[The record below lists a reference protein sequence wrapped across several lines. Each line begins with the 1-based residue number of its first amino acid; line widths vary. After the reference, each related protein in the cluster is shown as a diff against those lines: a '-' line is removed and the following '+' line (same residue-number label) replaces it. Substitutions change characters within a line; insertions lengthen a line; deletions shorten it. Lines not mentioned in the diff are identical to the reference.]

1 MPPVPDK
8 RPHAA
13 QGEERVTKKPKL
25 SDESVSTHSISAPI
39 YIEISDEDEEIP
51 PPKTSATN
59 TQGSVA
65 APGPTTP
72 NAAAPGDALSR
83 ATTPVEPYDVCFGM
97 LLVQATCTGDAA
109 VPPECA
115 PVTLSFEGRLLRV
128 YRKDSSERIAVVL
141 SDALFRLVNEFAVTL
156 TATVCGRRQRVF
168 DGREG
173 PERAIAKMP
182 GTKVCSLRIICYGFL
197 QQRHDVADILAK
209 GDLFLQHPGPAEFDR
224 AVKYLNPHYL
234 LPPGEDMP
242 DIEKLS
248 IYTCCAG
255 QGARSGAPRDALGE
269 HEQSQIFK
277 IFNTTFQG
285 DGAMATIEPSP
296 RLVTKLKR
304 HQIEALTMMVE
315 KEAGVY
321 QNIVTEM
328 FVMTRPPPI
337 GGGILADEMGLGKT
351 LSALSLICH
360 SLDNWDKDPT
370 LSQNLPK
377 ATLIITPKST
387 IYGWEKQI
395 KTHIHRDKIR
405 WITYH
410 GSKRQEVCRDIGL
423 YDIVLTTYDTIRS
436 DRAKNSP
443 ILERDWARIVLDEAH
458 KIRNRTSRIFQ
469 DVCDLQ
475 AESRWCLTGT
485 PIQNYL
491 DDFGSL
497 LSFIRVPPFETK
509 DGFHS
514 HIVEPVK
521 QRKRE
526 GLVMLRKVV
535 AATCLRRTKENY
547 AKMLNLPP
555 KAELVERVEMDRSD
569 RRLYEFFKRF
579 SYLTAGLDKTS
590 RKKAAT
596 NILVL
601 ISMLRL
607 ICDHGE
613 ALLPDSALT
622 AWRNRDE
629 SALTW
634 EMLESTIKRCV
645 SCNCQ
650 IEEMDAAESVT
661 EVLGCGHCLCGGC
674 VAKLPSSASQL
685 PCPRCGGTT
694 VLPRSPPAGDGCSLP
709 SSQVALVSSLRPR
722 YPPSAKVE
730 ALLRNISER
739 QKRPGCETKPNK
751 SVIFSYWTKML
762 DLIGAALG
770 DKDLRF
776 RRIDGQSSMSQRK
789 QALDIFSSDPE
800 CNIMLASIGAAG
812 EGIDLTAAN
821 SVHIIEPHW
830 NPMAEAQA
838 IDRVHRIGQQQD
850 VDVVR
855 YIVNDSIEWVRAP
868 WAASALLDSA
878 QWSAD
883 LHIANGMEYP
893 CPDRLAL
900 HRYCFDSILIVL
912 RAQASTQATCLL
924 VMIQSAHSLN
934 PNNTDDI
941 LKTSKELASN
951 LVKFY
956 DGNQAGEN
964 ADFMPANQ
972 TRRNMTNID
981 QSVWAGWSMSNPS
994 TSRTGG
1000 SSREASPTRA
1010 ARVKV

>member
-1 MPPVPDK
+1 MPQVPDK
-8 RPHAA
+8 RLLPARS
-13 QGEERVTKKPKL
+13 EERVTKKAKL
-25 SDESVSTHSISAPI
+25 SNGNAGNASSEGRHRQRAQDEPMVDAGPDSTHSISAPI
-39 YIEISDEDEEIP
+39 YIEISDDEDEELP
-51 PPKTSATN
+51 PPKISATN
-59 TQGSVA
+59 TLGAA
-65 APGPTTP
+65 APKPITP
-72 NAAAPGDALSR
+72 NAAAPAPALSR
-83 ATTPVEPYDVCFGM
+83 ATTPVEPYNVCFGM
-97 LLVQATCTGDAA
+97 LLVQATCTGDAT
-109 VPPECA
+109 VPDECTPA
-115 PVTLSFEGRLLRV
+115 TLSFEGRLMRV
-128 YRKDSSERIAVVL
+128 FLKDSSERIAVVL
-141 SDALFRLVNEFAVTL
+141 SDALVRLVNEFAVTL

-168 DGREG
+168 DAREAA
-173 PERAIAKMP
+173 ERAIAKMT
-182 GTKVCSLRIICYGFL
+182 GVNVCSLRIICYGFL
-197 QQRHDVADILAK
+197 QQRHDVADVLAK
-209 GDLFLQHPGPAEFDR
+209 GDLFLQHPGATEFDR
-224 AVKYLNPHYL
+224 AVKYMNPQYL
-234 LPPGEDMP
+234 LPPGEDIP

-277 IFNTTFQG
+277 IFNTTYEG

-304 HQIEALTMMVE
+304 HQIEALAMMVE
-315 KEAGVY
+315 KEAGLY

-351 LSALSLICH
+351 LSVLSLICH
-360 SLDNWDKDPT
+360 SLDNWEKDPT
-370 LSQNLPK
+370 LSQSLPK

-395 KTHIHRDKIR
+395 KTHIHPGKIR

-410 GSKRQEVCRDIGL
+410 GSKRREVWHDIGL
-423 YDIVLTTYDTIRS
+423 YDIVLTTYDTIKS

-443 ILERDWARIVLDEAH
+443 LLERDWARIVLDEAH
-458 KIRNRTSRIFQ
+458 KIRNRTSRIFE
-469 DVCDLQ
+469 DVCKLQ

-509 DGFHS
+509 GPFYNQ
-514 HIVEPVK
+514 IVEPIRE
-521 QRKRE
+521 RK
-526 GLVMLRKVV
+526 GKGFIMLRKVV
-535 AATCLRRTKENY
+535 AATCLRRTKADH
-547 AKMLNLPP
+547 AKMLNLPR
-555 KAELVERVEMDRSD
+555 KIELVERVEMDRND

-601 ISMLRL
+601 LSMLRL

-645 SCNCQ
+645 SCDCQ
-650 IEEMDAAESVT
+650 IEELGAEESVT
-661 EVLGCGHCLCGGC
+661 EVLGCGHSLCGGC
-674 VAKLPSSASQL
+674 VAKSRSSASQL
-685 PCPRCGGTT
+685 PCPKCGTA
-694 VLPRSPPAGDGCSLP
+694 VPRLP
-709 SSQVALVSSLRPR
+709 SFEDDSSLSPSQAALASPLRPR

-739 QKRPGCETKPNK
+739 QKRPGCETKPN

-770 DKDLRF
+770 DKDLKF
-776 RRIDGQSSMSQRK
+776 CRIDGQSSMSQRK
-789 QALDIFSSDPE
+789 QALETFSSDPE

-821 SVHIIEPHW
+821 SVHIIEPQW

-838 IDRVHRIGQQQD
+838 VDRVHRIGQQQD
-850 VDVVR
+850 VEVVR
-855 YIVNDSIEWVRAP
+855 YIVNGSIESYVQWVQM
-868 WAASALLDSA
+868 DK
-878 QWSAD
+878 
-883 LHIANGMEYP
+883 I
-893 CPDRLAL
+893 RL
-900 HRYCFDSILIVL
+900 I
-912 RAQASTQATCLL
+912 TE
-924 VMIQSAHSLN
+924 SL
-934 PNNTDDI
+934 
-941 LKTSKELASN
+941 
-951 LVKFY
+951 
-956 DGNQAGEN
+956 
-964 ADFMPANQ
+964 
-972 TRRNMTNID
+972 
-981 QSVWAGWSMSNPS
+981 S
-994 TSRTGG
+994 TSG
-1000 SSREASPTRA
+1000 SKSEN
-1010 ARVKV
+1010 VNEKLLEYLE